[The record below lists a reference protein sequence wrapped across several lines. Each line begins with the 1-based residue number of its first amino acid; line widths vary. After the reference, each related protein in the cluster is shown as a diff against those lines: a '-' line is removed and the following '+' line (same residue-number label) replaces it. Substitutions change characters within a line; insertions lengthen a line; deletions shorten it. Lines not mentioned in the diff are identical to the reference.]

1 MERALLYLALVAA
14 VALVMSTALLT
25 SRPHPLR
32 ATCSDVRMLARDILT
47 ASASRGAVQGTYRLD
62 YPVVVNATGVYCRE
76 CLVELSI
83 PTQNSTVLTGRQR
96 LVIDASSGI
105 VKLYK
110 F

>member
-1 MERALLYLALVAA
+1 MERVLIYLALVAA
-14 VALVMSTALLT
+14 VSMVLAALL
-25 SRPHPLR
+25 SARPHR
-32 ATCSDVRMLARDILT
+32 VAVEACSDVRALARDILA
-47 ASASRGAVQGTYRLD
+47 ASATRAVVRGTYHLP